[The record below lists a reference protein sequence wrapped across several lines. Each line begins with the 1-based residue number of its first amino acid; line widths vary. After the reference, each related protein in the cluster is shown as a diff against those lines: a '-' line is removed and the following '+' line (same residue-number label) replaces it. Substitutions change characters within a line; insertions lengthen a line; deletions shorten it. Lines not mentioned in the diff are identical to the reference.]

1 MSLRVGIRKQ
11 VDWLQAVC
19 KGNTG
24 LLWQLRAMED
34 KQKSNKMFKPR
45 QFTFLGANWEG
56 GVHDGFVLT
65 AT

>member
-1 MSLRVGIRKQ
+1 MSLKVGIRKQ

-19 KGNTG
+19 KGYTG

-45 QFTFLGANWEG
+45 QFYILGSQEG
-56 GVHDGFVLT
+56 EVHDGCVLT